1 MTRALESGRT
11 LPRRRALF
19 GALDADGW
27 AWAFVKAL
35 IWFIIIIILLAY
47 IPDRAYYFTVN
58 RTIDIGVL
66 AVSPINLCPPE
77 NEGLPCPAPA
87 GAALPWHPSPPE
99 LSLSEA
105 RTDATAIQVGTTLLL
120 IGGSVGDTATADVR
134 QSEFVDAG
142 TYAAWTEGPAL
153 PEPRADA
160 RAVFLAGSIYVI
172 GGRDTAGAPTNTVYI
187 LTPSAETGEL
197 GEWVTQTDNQ
207 PAIPLPEPRAAAG
220 VIALEDGLLVVG
232 GDGPNGPANTTW
244 KATIDDDGVLG
255 AWEPGPP
262 LARPVSDATAVLNGD
277 YVWVYGGRGPNGV
290 EGSVQ
295 RGVFASGGGGEGE
308 GEGPGAS
315 PGASDG
321 GGANPSGDAGA
332 SPSGDAGASPSG
344 APGASPSGDAGASPS
359 ADAGAS
365 PSGAAGASPS
375 GENPGASPSAG
386 EGLGPSPSASEGAA
400 LEIASLDGSSG
411 LREAAEIAAVE
422 PSAEPGPVAI
432 EGWQTD
438 LSNSANLPAARA
450 NAAGWATNGG
460 LYLVGGTDG
469 QNPQRELWWTVPTGA
484 GDITEWRRLP
494 NSDLPESAGGLEGAA
509 VVVSGPNAY
518 LFGGTT
524 NGGTQVAGAVRSNLA
539 PQEPFFQLGLVGA
552 TVPALKID
560 GEIGQQLGY
569 LNAAGV
575 GTVNFVILLILGWA
589 FSNRERVSEILER
602 RRQRR
607 RRGG

>member
-11 LPRRRALF
+11 LPRRRAMF
-19 GALDADGW
+19 GAFDADGW
-27 AWAFVKAL
+27 AWASVKAI
-35 IWFIIIIILLAY
+35 IWFVIIIILLAY

-99 LSLSEA
+99 LVLSEA

-120 IGGSVGDTATADVR
+120 IGGAEGDTATADVR

-142 TYAAWTEGPAL
+142 TYATWTDGPAL

-160 RAVFLAGSIYVI
+160 RVVFLAGSIYLI
-172 GGRDTAGAPTNTVYI
+172 GGRDAAGAPTNSVYI

-197 GEWVTQTDNQ
+197 GDWVGETENQ
-207 PAIPLPEPRAAAG
+207 PPIPLPEPRAAAG
-220 VIALEDGLLVVG
+220 VVALEDGLLVVG
-232 GDGPNGPANTTW
+232 GDGPDGPTNTTW

-255 AWEPGPP
+255 EWEPGPP
-262 LARPVSDATAVLNGD
+262 LARAVSDATAVLNGD

-295 RGVFASGGGGEGE
+295 RGVFASGGGEGE

-332 SPSGDAGASPSG
+332 SPSGA
-344 APGASPSGDAGASPS
+344 GASPSGDAGASPS
-359 ADAGAS
+359 GDAGAS
-365 PSGAAGASPS
+365 PSD
-375 GENPGASPSAG
+375 ENPGASPSAG

-400 LEIASLDGSSG
+400 LEIASIDGSSG
-411 LREAAEIAAVE
+411 LREAAEVAVVE
-422 PSAEPGPVAI
+422 PSAEPGPVTI

-450 NAAGWATNGG
+450 NAAGWAANGA

-509 VVVSGPNAY
+509 LVMSGPNAF

-524 NGGTQVAGAVRSNLA
+524 SGGTQVAGAVRSNLA

-575 GTVNFVILLILGWA
+575 GTVNFVILLVIGWA
-589 FSNRERVSEILER
+589 FSNRERVSEMLER